1 MADFIGYNDSYDRNL
16 ERIDNIAKTIYH
28 SIGLRCIVYDNS
40 KFTLTGDELNEKYE
54 EIIYSSLME
63 LPKKIHRNKGDYKHK
78 IFIFSGKYNLNYF
91 VFLPS
96 KTSVLN
102 SPVVIGPYLSNI
114 IDEHF
119 INKLLHN
126 DVNLNNRDTL
136 KNLYSTLHFFEDSK
150 VYYNKK
156 FIELMLSNDELDNA
170 FYDNNTN
177 YEIPSLASEIVAED
191 DLTNPTAAN
200 DIIKTE
206 KVFFEYLLQGNV
218 EKVISIYKN
227 DLRSTFLVP
236 NSKNPLRTAKNRAIA
251 FIGIISRKMIK
262 GGISAEKAIAHEMAY
277 VELIERS
284 SSLIQLSESMEA
296 LILNA
301 VTSVIKLNNIEH
313 INIIIQVTKYVSKH
327 LSEPIRLPDVAA
339 HVGLSPNYFSSLF
352 KKEMKISFADYVN
365 KVRIKESQHLLKT
378 SDFSIL
384 DIAIA
389 VGYSNQNYFTTM
401 FKRFTNNTPK
411 QYRLKNL

>member
-1 MADFIGYNDSYDRNL
+1 MADFMDYKDAYDRNMQ
-16 ERIDNIAKTIYH
+16 RIDNIAKTIYY
-28 SIGLRCIVYDNS
+28 SLGLRCIVYNNS
-40 KFTLTGDELNEKYE
+40 KFAITSEEANEDYE
-54 EIIYSSLME
+54 EIIYNSLSD
-63 LPKKIHRNKGDYKHK
+63 LPRKINRNKNEYKHNT
-78 IFIFSGKYNLNYF
+78 FIFAGNYNLNYF
-91 VFLPS
+91 VFVPA
-96 KTSVLN
+96 KTSTVKNTL
-102 SPVVIGPYLSNI
+102 VIGPYLSNI

-126 DVNLNNRDTL
+126 DVNLHKRDAL
-136 KNLYSTLHFFEDSK
+136 KYLYSTLPFFEDSK

-156 FIELMLSNDELDNA
+156 FIELMLSNDNLDGS
-170 FYDNNTN
+170 FYDNDTT
-177 YEIPSLASEIVAED
+177 YSLPSIESEIVTEGDAPKSSLAT
-191 DLTNPTAAN
+191 DL
-200 DIIKTE
+200 IKTE

-227 DLRSTFLVP
+227 ELRSTFLVP
-236 NSKNPLRTAKNRAIA
+236 SAKNPLRAAKNRAIS

-262 GGISAEKAIAHEMAY
+262 GGISAEKAIAHEKAY

-284 SSLIQLSESMEA
+284 TSLVQLSDSMEA

-313 INIIIQVTKYVSKH
+313 INIIIQVTKYVNKH
-327 LSEPIRLPDVAA
+327 ISEPIRLPDVAA

-365 KVRIKESQHLLKT
+365 KVRIKESQYLLKT
-378 SDFSIL
+378 SDYSIL